1 MAKKTDNSV
10 AEERSGPRAEAKA
23 PEAGSKPKVEDAEVT
38 EPEQAATGPASEP
51 RGAAPPFDPTEI
63 RMETMALTVDHLT
76 QRAAEGGIDMTPAAG
91 RGPAWTKVAR
101 SRLVESLLLRLP
113 LPAFYIDAS
122 TPDRWSVVDGQKRLA
137 VLDAFVNQ
145 GAFGLSGLEFLDHL
159 EGKTF
164 KELPRHF
171 QRRILETKVT
181 GHLIQEGTPE
191 PVRAAIIR
199 RIVTGGRRV
208 AGRAGLKKNS
218 SK

>member
-1 MAKKTDNSV
+1 MAKKTDNS
-10 AEERSGPRAEAKA
+10 ATEEDGGPKAEAKA
-23 PEAGSKPKVEDAEVT
+23 PEARI
-38 EPEQAATGPASEP
+38 EPEAKGAKAREPEKAAADSP
-51 RGAAPPFDPTEI
+51 RRPDKAGPPFDPTEI
-63 RMETMALTVDHLT
+63 RMETTALTVDRLT
-76 QRAAEGGIDMTPAAG
+76 QRVAEGGIDMKPAAG
-91 RGPAWTKVAR
+91 RGPTWTKVAR
-101 SRLVESLLLRLP
+101 SRLVESLLLRVP

-122 TPDRWSVVDGQKRLA
+122 TPDCWSVVDGLKRLA

-164 KELPRHF
+164 EELPRHF

-199 RIVTGGRRV
+199 RIVTGGRP
-208 AGRAGLKKNS
+208 AAGLKKNS